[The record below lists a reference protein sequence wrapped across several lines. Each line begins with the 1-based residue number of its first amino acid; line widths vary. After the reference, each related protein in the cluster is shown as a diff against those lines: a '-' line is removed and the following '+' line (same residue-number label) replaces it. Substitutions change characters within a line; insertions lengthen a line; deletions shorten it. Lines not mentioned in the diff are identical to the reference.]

1 MIQLH
6 PNFLTQNGQ
15 KVFAVLPYEEYLL
28 IQEMLEDIEYLNDL
42 RVAKAEEK
50 DAPTLTLEDVKQQ
63 LKDRK

>member
-28 IQEMLEDIEYLNDL
+28 IQEMLEDMEDL
-42 RVAKAEEK
+42 KSLRLAKAEEK
-50 DAPTLTLEDVKQQ
+50 DSPTLSLEDVKQE
-63 LKDRK
+63 LKERT

>member
-28 IQEMLEDIEYLNDL
+28 IQEMLEDMEDLKYLRL
-42 RVAKAEEK
+42 AKAEEK

-63 LKDRK
+63 LKK

>member
-28 IQEMLEDIEYLNDL
+28 IQEILEDIEDLNAL
-42 RVAKAEEK
+42 RQAKAEEK
-50 DAPTLTLEDVKQQ
+50 DAPTLTLEAVKQQ
-63 LKDRK
+63 LKEHN